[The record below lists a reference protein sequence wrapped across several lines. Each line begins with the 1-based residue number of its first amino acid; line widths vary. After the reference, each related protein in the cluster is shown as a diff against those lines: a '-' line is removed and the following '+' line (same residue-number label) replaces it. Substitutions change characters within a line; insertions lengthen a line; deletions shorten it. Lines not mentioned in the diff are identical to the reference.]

1 MYECRNAPR
10 AEKCNNHHN
19 LWFIRQNVP
28 RRPCYTIPV
37 HHPIQHCVHVI
48 SYILSLCISIQH
60 WLTNIQKLRKRKQPF
75 ILGKPTKNFVKRLC
89 CKVQP
94 DRFPIGCSFSDA
106 SLSLVEPAAV
116 TDYTVMLSR
125 SCFYYSSVMLTFY
138 ATQICYY
145 HVITNL
151 LIGRASGCYW
161 LYCYALSLL
170 LLLFHCYAHFNTL
183 ARACYATQICYYYGV
198 TNLLIG
204 RASGCY

>member
-10 AEKCNNHHN
+10 AEKCNNHQKTECTH
-19 LWFIRQNVP
+19 
-28 RRPCYTIPV
+28 PCYIIPV

-60 WLTNIQKLRKRKQPF
+60 WLTNIQKLRKRKQLF
-75 ILGKPTKNFVKRLC
+75 ILGKQNKEIVKITL

-125 SCFYYSSVMLTFY
+125 SCFYYSSVMLTLILL
-138 ATQICYY
+138 QELVMQLKS
-145 HVITNL
+145 VI
-151 LIGRASGCYW
+151 IM
-161 LYCYALSLL
+161 
-170 LLLFHCYAHFNTL
+170 
-183 ARACYATQICYYYGV
+183 V
-198 TNLLIG
+198 
-204 RASGCY
+204 